1 MVRKNERGIT
11 LIALVISIIV
21 LLILV
26 GVTIVAISGDN
37 GILVQASRAKQES
50 EKAKII
56 EQIRLEIM
64 EKQTENEGVI
74 YEDDFYEILRNYGT
88 ISEDEK
94 IITTVRGNCFQNRK

>member
-1 MVRKNERGIT
+1 
-11 LIALVISIIV
+11 
-21 LLILV
+21 
-26 GVTIVAISGDN
+26 
-37 GILVQASRAKQES
+37 
-50 EKAKII
+50 
-56 EQIRLEIM
+56 M